1 MSMHPVLLGHL
12 AGARQAD
19 ILRDA
24 SRRPSPGAK
33 QIDQDARPGRP
44 KRTRAGPPFR
54 ARLWQWGR
62 LVRPGDST

>member
-24 SRRPSPGAK
+24 SRCPSPGAK
-33 QIDQDARPGRP
+33 QIDRDARPGRP

-54 ARLWQWGR
+54 ARLWQWCRGAR
-62 LVRPGDST
+62 RGDRT